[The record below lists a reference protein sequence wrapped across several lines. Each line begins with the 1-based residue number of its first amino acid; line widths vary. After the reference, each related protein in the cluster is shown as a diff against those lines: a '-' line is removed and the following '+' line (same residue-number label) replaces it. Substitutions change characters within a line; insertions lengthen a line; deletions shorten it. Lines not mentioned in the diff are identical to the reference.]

1 MQKKIFA
8 AVGLAGAALAVWLNK
23 KRLGRIAGNCCVT
36 VESTRALPATDID
49 AMDIDDDTAAE
60 IISRARPALER
71 AASFQ

>member
-36 VESTRALPATDID
+36 DESRLALPATE
-49 AMDIDDDTAAE
+49 IDDDTAAE